1 MIRSLAGAFAFA
13 TVLPT
18 PAARTAHAGRGVM
31 TALPATGLVL
41 GAAAAGVL
49 WAGEWAFGAGS
60 ALAGALT
67 VVALLL
73 VTRGLHIDG
82 LSDTVDALG
91 CYGPAERALAVM
103 RDGSAGPFG
112 AAAVTATLLVQALAF
127 ARLFP
132 EAAARVMCVCGAAGC
147 EAYNAVFLEALL
159 AVLAGS
165 GNRDEKLR
173 AFGTVYAGWGVGY
186 TFYRDEVWR
195 AGGFESLEDFVERSY
210 VGGFASGS
218 AVFAPGSPD
227 GLSVLHRPPTTPTT
241 CGPWCAPGAPRRR
254 RRPASKT
261 LRRASFLRRATR
273 TRTSA
278 SRKSPSSRNE
288 SREPS
293 CAPWR
298 RPTAT
303 APATRSGP
311 AWRPSGSGS
320 GPRCRSSARAASS
333 PDFVHIVVS

>member
-31 TALPATGLVL
+31 TALPMTGLVL

-49 WAGEWAFGAGS
+49 WAGEWAFGASS

-127 ARLFP
+127 AQ
-132 EAAARVMCVCGAAGC
+132 AGP
-147 EAYNAVFLEALL
+147 L
-159 AVLAGS
+159 AVLVAVTAGRVAAVVACRRSVPAAAGS
-165 GNRDEKLR
+165 TLGAL
-173 AFGTVYAGWGVGY
+173 VAGSQPGWV
-186 TFYRDEVWR
+186 
-195 AGGFESLEDFVERSY
+195 AGGWTAAVTALALIAGDRPWQGPVAVIVALACSAALVAHCVRRFGGITGDVLGAAVEVTTTVAA
-210 VGGFASGS
+210 VGMAI
-218 AVFAPGSPD
+218 
-227 GLSVLHRPPTTPTT
+227 SV
-241 CGPWCAPGAPRRR
+241 
-254 RRPASKT
+254 
-261 LRRASFLRRATR
+261 
-273 TRTSA
+273 
-278 SRKSPSSRNE
+278 N
-288 SREPS
+288 
-293 CAPWR
+293 
-298 RPTAT
+298 
-303 APATRSGP
+303 
-311 AWRPSGSGS
+311 
-320 GPRCRSSARAASS
+320 
-333 PDFVHIVVS
+333 